1 MQKVQVFR
9 KETDYGLFKSI
20 EFESPLSKVSVEE
33 DGDLLVVPSVI
44 SPESYVY
51 HYH

>member
-9 KETDYGLFKSI
+9 KETDYGLFRTI
-20 EFESPLSKVSVEE
+20 EIGSPLSKVSVEE
-33 DGDLLVVPSVI
+33 EGDILIVPSIV

-51 HYH
+51 QYL